1 MRLSEKDRYAFR
13 ERIEVMLRK
22 VPEGQR
28 IKLDKDLLEDLLF
41 VKKTVNEE
49 KDIMVKLP
57 VWSGKFL
64 RKIDLSEVSFDNVS
78 WTMLDNITSIAIS
91 KDFEIDEE
99 FVKQLEL
106 IQRRNN
112 SRCINYSFTNAN
124 IA

>member
-99 FVKQLEL
+99 FVKL
-106 IQRRNN
+106 
-112 SRCINYSFTNAN
+112 
-124 IA
+124 